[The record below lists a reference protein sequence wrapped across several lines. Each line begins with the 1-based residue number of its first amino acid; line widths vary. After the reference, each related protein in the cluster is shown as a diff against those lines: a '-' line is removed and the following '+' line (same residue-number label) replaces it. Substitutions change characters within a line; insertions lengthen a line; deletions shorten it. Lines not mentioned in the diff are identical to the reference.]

1 MRSVGSFFLF
11 SVSSFLGRGR
21 VNARANDSGIS
32 ISPLKALLNNSASSW
47 RYE

>member
-1 MRSVGSFFLF
+1 MRSVGSFFGF
-11 SVSSFLGRGR
+11 SVSSFLGRRR
-21 VNARANDSGIS
+21 VKALANHSGVS